1 MSWQCTR
8 RNTPVTSGN
17 IFAEYNTCH
26 VSRCR
31 PQQVLPRSETP
42 CWPASPATRTSPP
55 RTTWCAP
62 GAKVLELVPPL
73 ALALPAPPSQP
84 YAHKGVSVSVATR
97 YPTPAELDAF
107 AHRTASSPL
116 SITIFPSNIR
126 VPQHK
131 QLNRTVNGLDTTGQR
146 YSPYAV
152 PPSGGSRGLLAV
164 VKGSTAVAKA
174 VVKNSDGK
182 RTKHAPP
189 QTLSAPYSVPLAG
202 GYAGNRQL
210 HKAYDHG
217 GSGTPQVAATDG
229 PSSGATATARGRQ
242 APPPPERARLSEA
255 RGPPMRRVNG
265 QTPPPPPLRGGEA
278 RVGPSHQAVAA
289 VACSH
294 SGFAVPGVPPAQSS
308 PAFSGAVLPT
318 QSADMAEV
326 GYLEGGEYGAWQ
338 HKHQHQQ
345 QHQQQQQQQQQH
357 HHLQQQYHQ
366 GVLRMFSST
375 QGGRGAESTQSSLQ
389 PGGST
394 RLSYRP
400 HPLSAGAGGGAAP
413 EQISSHAAGFSL
425 GPRYFA
431 GPSWDGLAAATPHP
445 ICYAQELALLRDTGH
460 AHAHPHSGL
469 DPHPHHLHHRSN
481 QAQCHPPPT
490 ATAAPQQAYSAEQGV
505 CSGLVPP
512 RGAAGPHA
520 SVLSSSLQSLEC
532 LISEIHP
539 PCIKERML
547 GRGYEAVGLARLL
560 EHHHHHH
567 HHPHPLPLPHHPHIQ
582 LPVYR

>member
-1 MSWQCTR
+1 MSLSRKSGKTKDGALSVGSLSLWQALGGATAGPDNAAYQLGWCQAHSPQGFNDLVGSPSQRDAMLACIPRHQNFSTQNHLVCT
-8 RNTPVTSGN
+8 
-17 IFAEYNTCH
+17 
-26 VSRCR
+26 
-31 PQQVLPRSETP
+31 
-42 CWPASPATRTSPP
+42 
-55 RTTWCAP
+55 

-73 ALALPAPPSQP
+73 ALALPAPPSQS

-229 PSSGATATARGRQ
+229 PSSGATAAARGRQ

-255 RGPPMRRVNG
+255 RGAPMRRVNG
-265 QTPPPPPLRGGEA
+265 QTPPPLRGGEA

-326 GYLEGGEYGAWQ
+326 G
-338 HKHQHQQ
+338 
-345 QHQQQQQQQQQH
+345 
-357 HHLQQQYHQ
+357 
-366 GVLRMFSST
+366 
-375 QGGRGAESTQSSLQ
+375 
-389 PGGST
+389 
-394 RLSYRP
+394 
-400 HPLSAGAGGGAAP
+400 AGAGGGAAP

-505 CSGLVPP
+505 CSGLAPP

-567 HHPHPLPLPHHPHIQ
+567 HPHPLPLPHHPHIQ